1 MNYKLLKLMM
11 KFKNLQN
18 KFKGDAMTVAET
30 YIRGGSFLIQENSP
44 ENIFTPEDFTE
55 QHLMIAQTTN
65 DFVEKEVLP
74 KIEEIEEQNWEVTL
88 SLMRKAGEI
97 GLLAVDIP
105 EEYGGLGLDK
115 TSSMLVAEGLGK
127 ASSFAVTHGAH
138 TGIGTLP
145 IVYFGT
151 EEQKRK
157 YLPKFATGELISSYA
172 LTEPN
177 AGSDALSIRTTATL
191 SPDGKYYILNGNKIF
206 ITNAGIADVFI
217 TFAKINGEHFTGF
230 ILEKG
235 YDGISL
241 GREEKKMGIKGSS
254 TRALI
259 LDNVKVPVENVLGE
273 IGKGHKI
280 AFNILNIGRFKLGA
294 GVIGGAKTVIT
305 ESVKYAKQRKQF
317 GKSISEFG
325 LIKHKLGEMAI
336 RTFVGESMVYRT
348 AGLIDTILSGID
360 KTMKGVEERILKG
373 IEEYAVECSIIK
385 VYASEILDYVVD
397 EGVQIFGGYGYIE
410 EYPVARAYRDSR
422 INRIFEGTNEINRL
436 VITGMLL
443 RRAMKGE
450 LPLISAAQKLT
461 DEIMGVGVSE
471 EEATGMFAEEKKLL
485 KSAKKAGLFVAGLA
499 VQKYM
504 TKLEDEE
511 EIIGRIS
518 DIIMEIYAME
528 SAILRVEK
536 MLMRGGK
543 NRTDIYVDIVK
554 AFVNDSIIR
563 VETYAK
569 EILAAVADGDMLR
582 TYLVALRRLIKPVPV
597 NTIALRR
604 RIADYLIES
613 GRYAL

>member
-1 MNYKLLKLMM
+1 MKKLLFEILKLH
-11 KFKNLQN
+11 N
-18 KFKGDAMTVAET
+18 KIKGATMSTLET
-30 YIRGGSFLIQENSP
+30 YTKGGSFLIQESSP
-44 ENIFTPEDFTE
+44 ENTFTPEDFTE
-55 QHLMIAQTTN
+55 QHKMISQTAN
-65 DFVEKEVLP
+65 EFVEKEVLP

-115 TSSMLVAEGLGK
+115 TSSMLVAEEIGK

-151 EEQKRK
+151 EEQKKK

-206 ITNAGIADVFI
+206 ITNAGIADVYI

-230 ILEKG
+230 ILEKNFE
-235 YDGISL
+235 GISL
-241 GREEKKMGIKGSS
+241 GKEEKKMGIKGSS
-254 TRALI
+254 TRALN
-259 LDNVKVPVENVLGE
+259 LDNVKVPIENVLGE

-294 GVIGGAKTVIT
+294 AVIGGAKAVIT

-325 LIKHKLGEMAI
+325 LIKHKIGEMAI

-348 AGLIDTILSGID
+348 AGLIDNILSGID
-360 KTMKGVEERILKG
+360 KSDPKANELALKG

-397 EGVQIFGGYGYIE
+397 EAVQIFGGYGYIE

-443 RRAMKGE
+443 KRAMKGE
-450 LPLISAAQKLT
+450 LPLIPAAQKLT
-461 DEIMGVGVSE
+461 DEIMGIGVQE
-471 EEATGMFAEEKKLL
+471 EEATGIFAEEKKLL

-536 MLMRGGK
+536 MLARGGK
-543 NRTDIYVDIVK
+543 NKTDIYIDIVK

-569 EILAAVADGDMLR
+569 ELLAAIAEGDMLR
-582 TYLVALRRLIKPVPV
+582 TYLTALRRLIKHIPI
-597 NTIALRR
+597 NTISLRR
-604 RIADYLIES
+604 KIADHLIEME
-613 GRYAL
+613 RYAL

>member
-1 MNYKLLKLMM
+1 MKKLLFEILKLH
-11 KFKNLQN
+11 N
-18 KFKGDAMTVAET
+18 KIKGATMSTLET
-30 YIRGGSFLIQENSP
+30 YTKGGSFLIQESSP
-44 ENIFTPEDFTE
+44 ESTFTPEDFTE
-55 QHLMIAQTTN
+55 QHKMISQTAN
-65 DFVEKEVLP
+65 EFVEKEVLP
-74 KIEEIEEQNWEVTL
+74 QIEEIEEQNWEVTL

-115 TSSMLVAEGLGK
+115 TSSMLVAEEIGK

-151 EEQKRK
+151 EEQKKK

-206 ITNAGIADVFI
+206 ITNAGIADVYI

-230 ILEKG
+230 ILEKNFE
-235 YDGISL
+235 GISL
-241 GREEKKMGIKGSS
+241 GKEEKKMGIKGSS
-254 TRALI
+254 TRALN
-259 LDNVKVPVENVLGE
+259 LDNVKVPIENVLGE

-294 GVIGGAKTVIT
+294 AVIGGAKAVIT

-325 LIKHKLGEMAI
+325 LIKHKIGEMAI

-348 AGLIDTILSGID
+348 AGLIDNILSGID
-360 KTMKGVEERILKG
+360 KSNPKANELALKG

-397 EGVQIFGGYGYIE
+397 EAVQIFGGYGYIE

-443 RRAMKGE
+443 KRAMKGE
-450 LPLISAAQKLT
+450 LPLIPAAQKLT
-461 DEIMGVGVSE
+461 DEIMGIGVQE
-471 EEATGMFAEEKKLL
+471 EETTGIFAEEKKLL

-536 MLMRGGK
+536 MLARGGK
-543 NRTDIYVDIVK
+543 NKTDIYIDIVK

-569 EILAAVADGDMLR
+569 ELLAAIAEGDMLR
-582 TYLVALRRLIKPVPV
+582 TYLTALRRLIKHIPI
-597 NTIALRR
+597 NTISLRR
-604 RIADYLIES
+604 KIADHLIEME
-613 GRYAL
+613 RYAL

>member
-1 MNYKLLKLMM
+1 MKKLLFEILKLH
-11 KFKNLQN
+11 N
-18 KFKGDAMTVAET
+18 KIKGATMSTLET
-30 YIRGGSFLIQENSP
+30 YTKGGSFLIQESSP
-44 ENIFTPEDFTE
+44 ENTFTPEDFTE
-55 QHLMIAQTTN
+55 QHKMISQTAN
-65 DFVEKEVLP
+65 EFVEKEVLP

-115 TSSMLVAEGLGK
+115 TSSMLVAEEIGK
-127 ASSFAVTHGAH
+127 ASSFSVTHGAH

-151 EEQKRK
+151 EEQKKK

-206 ITNAGIADVFI
+206 ITNAGIADVYI

-230 ILEKG
+230 ILEKNFE
-235 YDGISL
+235 GISL
-241 GREEKKMGIKGSS
+241 GKEEKKMGIKGSS
-254 TRALI
+254 TRALN
-259 LDNVKVPVENVLGE
+259 LDNVKVPIENVLGE

-294 GVIGGAKTVIT
+294 AVIGGAKAVIT

-325 LIKHKLGEMAI
+325 LIKHKIGEMAI

-348 AGLIDTILSGID
+348 AGLIDNILSGID
-360 KTMKGVEERILKG
+360 KSDPKANELALKG

-397 EGVQIFGGYGYIE
+397 EAVQIFGGYGYIE

-443 RRAMKGE
+443 KRAMKGE
-450 LPLISAAQKLT
+450 LPLIPAAQKLT
-461 DEIMGVGVSE
+461 DEIMGIGVQE
-471 EEATGMFAEEKKLL
+471 EEATGIFAEEKKLL

-536 MLMRGGK
+536 MLARGGK
-543 NRTDIYVDIVK
+543 NKTDIYIYIVK

-569 EILAAVADGDMLR
+569 ELLSAIAEGDMLR
-582 TYLVALRRLIKPVPV
+582 TYLTALRRLIKHIPI
-597 NTIALRR
+597 NTISLRR
-604 RIADYLIES
+604 KIADHLIEME
-613 GRYAL
+613 RYAL

>member
-1 MNYKLLKLMM
+1 MKKLLFEILKLH
-11 KFKNLQN
+11 N
-18 KFKGDAMTVAET
+18 KIKGATMSTLET
-30 YIRGGSFLIQENSP
+30 YTKGGSFLIQESSP
-44 ENIFTPEDFTE
+44 ENTFTPEDFTE
-55 QHLMIAQTTN
+55 QHKMISQTAN
-65 DFVEKEVLP
+65 EFVEKEVLP

-115 TSSMLVAEGLGK
+115 TSSMLVAEEIGK

-151 EEQKRK
+151 EEQKKK

-206 ITNAGIADVFI
+206 ITNAGIADVYI

-230 ILEKG
+230 ILEKNFE
-235 YDGISL
+235 GISL
-241 GREEKKMGIKGSS
+241 GKEEKKMGIKGSS
-254 TRALI
+254 TRALN
-259 LDNVKVPVENVLGE
+259 LDNVKVPIENVLGE

-294 GVIGGAKTVIT
+294 AVIGGAKAVIT

-325 LIKHKLGEMAI
+325 LIKHKIGEMAI

-348 AGLIDTILSGID
+348 AGLIDNILSGID
-360 KTMKGVEERILKG
+360 KSDPKANELALKG

-397 EGVQIFGGYGYIE
+397 EAVQIFGGYGYIE

-443 RRAMKGE
+443 KRAIKGE
-450 LPLISAAQKLT
+450 LPLIPAAQKLT
-461 DEIMGVGVSE
+461 DEIMGIGVQE
-471 EEATGMFAEEKKLL
+471 EEATGIFAEEKKLL

-536 MLMRGGK
+536 MLARGGK
-543 NRTDIYVDIVK
+543 NKTDIYIDIVK

-569 EILAAVADGDMLR
+569 ELLSAIAEGDMLR
-582 TYLVALRRLIKPVPV
+582 TYLTALRRLIKHIPI
-597 NTIALRR
+597 NTISLRR
-604 RIADYLIES
+604 KIADHLIEME
-613 GRYAL
+613 RYAL

>member
-1 MNYKLLKLMM
+1 MKKLLFEILKLH
-11 KFKNLQN
+11 N
-18 KFKGDAMTVAET
+18 KIKGATMSTLET
-30 YIRGGSFLIQENSP
+30 YTKGGSFLIQESSP
-44 ENIFTPEDFTE
+44 ENTFTPEDFTE
-55 QHLMIAQTTN
+55 QHKMISQTAN
-65 DFVEKEVLP
+65 EFVEKEVLP

-115 TSSMLVAEGLGK
+115 TSSMLVAEEIGK

-151 EEQKRK
+151 EEQKKK

-206 ITNAGIADVFI
+206 ITNAGIADVYI

-230 ILEKG
+230 ILEKKFE
-235 YDGISL
+235 GISL
-241 GREEKKMGIKGSS
+241 GKEEKKMGIKGSS
-254 TRALI
+254 TRALN
-259 LDNVKVPVENVLGE
+259 LDNVKVPIENVLGE

-294 GVIGGAKTVIT
+294 AVIGGAKAVIT

-325 LIKHKLGEMAI
+325 LIKHKIGEMAI

-348 AGLIDTILSGID
+348 AGLIDNILSGID
-360 KTMKGVEERILKG
+360 KSDPKANELALKG

-397 EGVQIFGGYGYIE
+397 EAVQIFGGYGYIE

-443 RRAMKGE
+443 KRAMKGE
-450 LPLISAAQKLT
+450 LPLIPAAQKLT
-461 DEIMGVGVSE
+461 DEIMGIGVQE
-471 EEATGMFAEEKKLL
+471 EEATGIFAEEKKLL

-536 MLMRGGK
+536 MLARGGK
-543 NRTDIYVDIVK
+543 NKTDIYIDIVK

-569 EILAAVADGDMLR
+569 ELLSAIAEGDMLR
-582 TYLVALRRLIKPVPV
+582 TYLTALRRLIKHIPI
-597 NTIALRR
+597 NTISLRR
-604 RIADYLIES
+604 KIADHLIEME
-613 GRYAL
+613 RYAL